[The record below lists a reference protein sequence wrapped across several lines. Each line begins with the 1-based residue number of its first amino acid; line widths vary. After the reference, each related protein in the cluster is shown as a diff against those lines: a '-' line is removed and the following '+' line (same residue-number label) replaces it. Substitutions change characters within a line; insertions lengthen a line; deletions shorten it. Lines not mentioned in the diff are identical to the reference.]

1 MSIINSD
8 KKNLHFILNASVATF
23 VTYLCMYAFRKPFTA
38 ATFNGLKLWGFDYK
52 ILLIIAQ
59 LIGYTLSKSLG
70 IKIIAELRQEN
81 RLKTLIILMG
91 IAMINLLLFAIVPFP
106 YNLIFMFLN
115 GIPLGMIW
123 GVVFGFIEGRKSTE
137 LLGAIM
143 ASSFIVS
150 SGLVKSSGRLVLENI
165 INNEMWMPFITAL
178 IYTPVLLFGIYLLSR
193 IKAPGDDD
201 KLLRTARIPM
211 NASERKIFIIR
222 FAPGIVFSILIYVFL
237 TIFRDMRDNFAVEF
251 WISLGYSQT
260 PELLAF
266 SEFPIA
272 IVVMVI
278 IASMILIKNNRLAF
292 HSNNF
297 IAFFCGI
304 LLVLTTVLFY
314 FKMINGIVW
323 MMLAGFFMYL
333 PYIGFHTLYFERW
346 IAFFKYK
353 SNAGFL
359 MSMADTAGYLGS
371 TIILLIKNF
380 ATPDVSW
387 IEFFEVSA
395 VVVGFSIILLSF
407 LNYRYFLQ
415 LEKNINQ
422 SCV

>member
-1 MSIINSD
+1 
-8 KKNLHFILNASVATF
+8 
-23 VTYLCMYAFRKPFTA
+23 MYAFRKPFTA
-38 ATFNGLKLWGFDYK
+38 ATFNGLKLWGFNYK

-91 IAMINLLLFAIVPFP
+91 IAMISLLLFALVPFP
-106 YNLIFMFLN
+106 YNLLFMFLN

-165 INNEMWMPFITAL
+165 VNNEMWMPFITAL

-193 IKAPGDDD
+193 IKAPGEDD

-211 NASERKIFIIR
+211 NANERKNFIIR

-278 IASMILIKNNRLAF
+278 IASMILIKNNRIAF

-346 IAFFKYK
+346 IAHFKYK

-395 VVVGFSIILLSF
+395 VIVGFSIILLSF
-407 LNYRYFLQ
+407 LNYRYFLL
-415 LEKNINQ
+415 LEKKSNLA
-422 SCV
+422 

>member
-1 MSIINSD
+1 MSIISSD

-91 IAMINLLLFAIVPFP
+91 IAMISLLLFALVPFP

-165 INNEMWMPFITAL
+165 VNNEMWMPFITAL
-178 IYTPVLLFGIYLLSR
+178 LYTPVLLFGIYLLSR

-211 NASERKIFIIR
+211 NATERRNFILR

-278 IASMILIKNNRLAF
+278 IASMILIKNNRIAF
-292 HSNNF
+292 HSNNL
-297 IAFFCGI
+297 ITFFCGI

-314 FKMINGIVW
+314 FRFINGIIW
-323 MMLAGFFMYL
+323 MMFAGFFMYL

-346 IAFFKYK
+346 IAHFKYK

-395 VVVGFSIILLSF
+395 VIVGFSIILLSF

-415 LEKNINQ
+415 LEKNTNQ
-422 SCV
+422 S

>member
-1 MSIINSD
+1 VSLINSD
-8 KKNLHFILNASVATF
+8 KKNLHFILNAAVATF

-38 ATFNGLKLWGFDYK
+38 ATFNGLKLWGFNYK

-91 IAMINLLLFAIVPFP
+91 IAMISLLLFALVPFP
-106 YNLIFMFLN
+106 YNLLFMFLN

-165 INNEMWMPFITAL
+165 VNNEMWMPFITAL

-193 IKAPGDDD
+193 IKAPGEDD

-211 NASERKIFIIR
+211 NANERKNFIIR

-278 IASMILIKNNRLAF
+278 IASMILIKNNRIAF

-346 IAFFKYK
+346 IAHFKYK

-395 VVVGFSIILLSF
+395 VIVGFSIILLSF
-407 LNYRYFLQ
+407 LNYRYFLL
-415 LEKNINQ
+415 LEKKSNLA
-422 SCV
+422 

>member
-1 MSIINSD
+1 
-8 KKNLHFILNASVATF
+8 
-23 VTYLCMYAFRKPFTA
+23 MYAFRKPFTA
-38 ATFNGLKLWGFDYK
+38 ATFNGLKLWGFNYK

-70 IKIIAELRQEN
+70 IKIIEELRQEN

-91 IAMINLLLFAIVPFP
+91 IAMISLLLFALVPFP
-106 YNLIFMFLN
+106 YNLLFMFLN

-165 INNEMWMPFITAL
+165 VNNEMWMPFITAL

-193 IKAPGDDD
+193 IKAPGEDD

-211 NASERKIFIIR
+211 NANERKNFIIR

-278 IASMILIKNNRLAF
+278 IASMILIKNNRIAF

-346 IAFFKYK
+346 IAHFKYK

-395 VVVGFSIILLSF
+395 VIVGFSIILLSF
-407 LNYRYFLQ
+407 LNYRYFLI
-415 LEKNINQ
+415 LEKKSNLA
-422 SCV
+422 

>member
-1 MSIINSD
+1 MSLINSD
-8 KKNLHFILNASVATF
+8 KKNLHFILNAAVATF

-38 ATFNGLKLWGFDYK
+38 ATFNGLKLWGFNYK

-91 IAMINLLLFAIVPFP
+91 IAMISLLLFALVPFP
-106 YNLIFMFLN
+106 YNLLFMFLN

-165 INNEMWMPFITAL
+165 VNNEMWMPFITAL

-193 IKAPGDDD
+193 IKAPGEDD

-211 NASERKIFIIR
+211 NANERKNFIIR

-278 IASMILIKNNRLAF
+278 IASMILIKNNRIAF

-346 IAFFKYK
+346 IAHFKYK

-395 VVVGFSIILLSF
+395 VIVGFSIISLSF
-407 LNYRYFLQ
+407 LNYRYFLL
-415 LEKNINQ
+415 LEKKSNLA
-422 SCV
+422 

>member
-1 MSIINSD
+1 MSLINSD
-8 KKNLHFILNASVATF
+8 KKNLHFILNAAVATF

-38 ATFNGLKLWGFDYK
+38 ATFNGLKLWGFNYK

-91 IAMINLLLFAIVPFP
+91 IAMISLLLFALVPFP
-106 YNLIFMFLN
+106 YNLLFMFLN

-165 INNEMWMPFITAL
+165 VNNEMWMPFITAL

-193 IKAPGDDD
+193 IKAPGEDD

-211 NASERKIFIIR
+211 NANERKNFIIR

-278 IASMILIKNNRLAF
+278 IASMILIKNNRIAF

-346 IAFFKYK
+346 IAHFKYK

-395 VVVGFSIILLSF
+395 VIVGFSIILLSF
-407 LNYRYFLQ
+407 LNYRYFLL
-415 LEKNINQ
+415 LEKKSNLA
-422 SCV
+422 

>member
-1 MSIINSD
+1 MSVINSD
-8 KKNLHFILNASVATF
+8 KKNLHFILNAAVATF

-38 ATFNGLKLWGFDYK
+38 ATFNGLKLWGFNYK

-91 IAMINLLLFAIVPFP
+91 IAMISLLLFALVPFP
-106 YNLIFMFLN
+106 YNLLFMFLN

-165 INNEMWMPFITAL
+165 VNNEMWMPFITAL

-193 IKAPGDDD
+193 IKAPGEDD

-211 NASERKIFIIR
+211 NANERKNFIIR

-278 IASMILIKNNRLAF
+278 IASMILIKNNRIAF

-346 IAFFKYK
+346 IAHFKYK

-395 VVVGFSIILLSF
+395 VIVGFSIISLSF
-407 LNYRYFLQ
+407 LNYRYFLL
-415 LEKNINQ
+415 LEKKSNLA
-422 SCV
+422 

>member
-1 MSIINSD
+1 VSVINSD
-8 KKNLHFILNASVATF
+8 KKNLHFILNAAVATF

-38 ATFNGLKLWGFDYK
+38 ATFNGLKLWGFNYK

-91 IAMINLLLFAIVPFP
+91 IAMISLLLFALVPFP
-106 YNLIFMFLN
+106 YNLLFMFLN

-165 INNEMWMPFITAL
+165 VNNEMWMPFITAL

-193 IKAPGDDD
+193 IKAPGEDD

-211 NASERKIFIIR
+211 NANERKNFIIR

-278 IASMILIKNNRLAF
+278 IASMILIKNNRIAF

-346 IAFFKYK
+346 IAHFKYK

-395 VVVGFSIILLSF
+395 VIVGFSIILLSF
-407 LNYRYFLQ
+407 LNYRYFLL
-415 LEKNINQ
+415 LEKKSNLA
-422 SCV
+422 

>member
-1 MSIINSD
+1 MSTISSD

-91 IAMINLLLFAIVPFP
+91 IALISLFLFALVPFP
-106 YNLIFMFLN
+106 YNLLFMFLN

-123 GVVFGFIEGRKSTE
+123 GVVFGFIEGRRSTE

-165 INNEMWMPFITAL
+165 VNNEMWMPFITAL

-211 NASERKIFIIR
+211 NA
-222 FAPGIVFSILIYVFL
+222 
-237 TIFRDMRDNFAVEF
+237 T
-251 WISLGYSQT
+251 
-260 PELLAF
+260 
-266 SEFPIA
+266 
-272 IVVMVI
+272 
-278 IASMILIKNNRLAF
+278 
-292 HSNNF
+292 
-297 IAFFCGI
+297 
-304 LLVLTTVLFY
+304 
-314 FKMINGIVW
+314 
-323 MMLAGFFMYL
+323 
-333 PYIGFHTLYFERW
+333 
-346 IAFFKYK
+346 
-353 SNAGFL
+353 
-359 MSMADTAGYLGS
+359 
-371 TIILLIKNF
+371 
-380 ATPDVSW
+380 
-387 IEFFEVSA
+387 
-395 VVVGFSIILLSF
+395 
-407 LNYRYFLQ
+407 
-415 LEKNINQ
+415 
-422 SCV
+422 

>member
-1 MSIINSD
+1 VSVINSD
-8 KKNLHFILNASVATF
+8 KKNLHFILNAAVATF

-38 ATFNGLKLWGFDYK
+38 ATFNGLKLWGFNYK

-91 IAMINLLLFAIVPFP
+91 IAMISLLLFALVPFP
-106 YNLIFMFLN
+106 YNLLFMFLN

-165 INNEMWMPFITAL
+165 VNNEMWMPFITAL

-193 IKAPGDDD
+193 IKAPGEDD

-211 NASERKIFIIR
+211 NANERKNFIIR

-278 IASMILIKNNRLAF
+278 IASMILIKNNRIAF

-346 IAFFKYK
+346 IAHFKYK

-395 VVVGFSIILLSF
+395 VIVGFSIISLSF
-407 LNYRYFLQ
+407 LNYRYFLL
-415 LEKNINQ
+415 LEKKSNLA
-422 SCV
+422 

>member
-1 MSIINSD
+1 
-8 KKNLHFILNASVATF
+8 
-23 VTYLCMYAFRKPFTA
+23 MYAFRKPFTA

>member
-1 MSIINSD
+1 
-8 KKNLHFILNASVATF
+8 
-23 VTYLCMYAFRKPFTA
+23 
-38 ATFNGLKLWGFDYK
+38 
-52 ILLIIAQ
+52 
-59 LIGYTLSKSLG
+59 
-70 IKIIAELRQEN
+70 
-81 RLKTLIILMG
+81 
-91 IAMINLLLFAIVPFP
+91 
-106 YNLIFMFLN
+106 
-115 GIPLGMIW
+115 MIW

-143 ASSFIVS
+143 ASSFIIS
-150 SGLVKSSGRLVLENI
+150 SGLVKSSGRLVLENVFS
-165 INNEMWMPFITAL
+165 NEMWMPFITAL
-178 IYTPVLLFGIYLLSR
+178 IYTPILLLGIYLLSR
-193 IKAPGDDD
+193 IKPPDSEDR
-201 KLLRTARIPM
+201 LNRTERIPM
-211 NASERKIFIIR
+211 NSSERRNFIIR

-237 TIFRDMRDNFAVEF
+237 TIFRDMRDNFAIEF
-251 WISLGYSQT
+251 WLSLGYSQT

-278 IASMILIKNNRLAF
+278 IASMILIKNNRIAF
-292 HSNNF
+292 YSNNL

-314 FKMINGIVW
+314 FRIINGIVW

-346 IAFFKYK
+346 IAHFKYK

-371 TIILLIKNF
+371 TIILLVKNF

-387 IEFFEVSA
+387 IEFFEVTA
-395 VVVGFSIILLSF
+395 VIVGFSIILLSF
-407 LNYRYFLQ
+407 LNYKYFLL
-415 LEKNINQ
+415 LEKKSNLA
-422 SCV
+422 

>member
-1 MSIINSD
+1 
-8 KKNLHFILNASVATF
+8 
-23 VTYLCMYAFRKPFTA
+23 MYAFRKPFTA
-38 ATFNGLKLWGFDYK
+38 STFNGLKLWGFDYK

-70 IKIIAELRQEN
+70 IKIIAELKHEN
-81 RLKTLIILMG
+81 RLKTLIALMG
-91 IAMINLLLFAIVPFP
+91 IAMISLLLFAIVPFP
-106 YNLIFMFLN
+106 YNIVFMFLN

-143 ASSFIVS
+143 ASSFIIS
-150 SGLVKSSGRLVLENI
+150 SGLVKSSGRLVLENVFS
-165 INNEMWMPFITAL
+165 NEMWMPFITAL
-178 IYTPVLLFGIYLLSR
+178 IYTPILLFGIYLLSR
-193 IKAPGDDD
+193 IKPPDSEDR
-201 KLLRTARIPM
+201 LNRTERIPM
-211 NASERKIFIIR
+211 NASERRNFIIR

-237 TIFRDMRDNFAVEF
+237 TIFRDMRDNFAIEF
-251 WISLGYSQT
+251 WLSLGYSQT

-272 IVVMVI
+272 IVVMAI
-278 IASMILIKNNRLAF
+278 IASMILIKNNKIAF
-292 HSNNF
+292 HSNNV

-304 LLVLTTVLFY
+304 LLIVATVLFY
-314 FKMINGIVW
+314 FQIINGIIW

-346 IAFFKYK
+346 IAHFKYK

-371 TIILLIKNF
+371 TIILLVKNF
-380 ATPDVSW
+380 ATPKVSW
-387 IEFFEVSA
+387 VDFFEVSA
-395 VVVGFSIILLSF
+395 IVVGFSIILLSF
-407 LNYRYFLQ
+407 LNYRYFLL
-415 LEKNINQ
+415 LEKKSNLA
-422 SCV
+422 